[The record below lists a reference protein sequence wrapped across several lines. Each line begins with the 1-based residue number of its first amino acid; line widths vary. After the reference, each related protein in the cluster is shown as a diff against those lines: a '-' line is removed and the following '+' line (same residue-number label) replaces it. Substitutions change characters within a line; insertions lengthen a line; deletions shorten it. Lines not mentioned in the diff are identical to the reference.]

1 MSALSFDLQKNLGF
15 FDGPGRLDVSL
26 VLPQGQWAAVVGPSG
41 SGKTTLLRLLAGLA
55 KAEHGVIMAGTT
67 CWQDAERGVMLP
79 TRQRRIGFVFQDHA
93 LFPHMT
99 ARRNLSFAQ
108 PRGAHEGEIDQLLE
122 MVGLKA
128 LAERLPHQLSGG
140 QQQRLALARAL
151 AARPRILLLDE
162 PLSALDERLR
172 TEMQILLSDVRARGL
187 VEWCLMV
194 THDSSE
200 AALLTDRVV
209 RLERGAITAD
219 EQTACRLHPIC
230 PARVALSPA

>member
-1 MSALSFDLQKNLGF
+1 MSALFFDLQKTLGF

-26 VLPQGQWAAVVGPSG
+26 VLPKGQWAALVGPSG
-41 SGKTTLLRLLAGLA
+41 SGKTTLLRLLAGLTA
-55 KAEHGVIMAGTT
+55 AEHGVIMAGST
-67 CWQDAERGVMLP
+67 CWQDSARGVMLP

-99 ARRNLSFAQ
+99 ARRNLTFAQ
-108 PRGAHEGEIDQLLE
+108 PRGANEGEVDQLLE

-128 LAERLPHQLSGG
+128 LAERMPHQLSGG

-162 PLSALDERLR
+162 PLSALDEQLR
-172 TEMQILLSDVRARGL
+172 AEMQAVLGDVRARGL

-209 RLERGAITAD
+209 RIERGAITAD
-219 EQTACRLHPIC
+219 EEAARRLQPIC
-230 PARVALSPA
+230 PARAALSPA